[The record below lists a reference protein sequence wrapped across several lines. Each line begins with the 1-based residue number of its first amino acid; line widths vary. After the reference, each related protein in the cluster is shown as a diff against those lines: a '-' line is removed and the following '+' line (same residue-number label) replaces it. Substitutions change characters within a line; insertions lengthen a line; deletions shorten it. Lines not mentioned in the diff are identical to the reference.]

1 MSGLTTIK
9 NFKMLHYLYYKL
21 YQASLKSSLKDIP
34 EFMSAVSFGGLIS
47 INLVMINM
55 VLSKLSIMP
64 FLFSSSEEGGVFA
77 FIVIVLSMIYFNK
90 KRIKLILDRYSQ
102 ESNKQRIRGNVFVA
116 VYVGISFLLVFL
128 VPLFKPG
135 EL

>member
-1 MSGLTTIK
+1 M
-9 NFKMLHYLYYKL
+9 FHYLYYKL

-34 EFMSAVSFGGLIS
+34 EFMTAVSFGGLIN
-47 INLVMINM
+47 INIM
-55 VLSKLSIMP
+55 VLHILLSKFNITSYM
-64 FLFSSSEEGGVFA
+64 FSNSTEVGVFA
-77 FIVIVLSMIYFNK
+77 LISIALSMLYYNK
-90 KRIKLILDRYSQ
+90 KRIKLILEKYSQ
-102 ESNKQRIRGNVFVA
+102 ESNKQRIRGNLFVA